1 MNDNHIFEKLQ
12 SGFHS
17 RHGTE
22 TALVKVANDLLLAA
36 DSGLY
41 SVLILLDLSSA
52 FDTVDHNVVISCLK
66 NYAGISDVALDW
78 FISYLANRSFSV
90 RLREAP
96 SSCAPLFCGVPQ
108 GSILGPL
115 LFSVCLLPLGQIM
128 HRHNIDFHCYA
139 DDMQLYVP
147 LQPGKSDVSRIFSC
161 LAEIENW
168 MSESFLHLNDSKSG
182 IVIMSPSGPSTSNIT
197 DLSSSLGALSN
208 NVQKEVRNLGVI
220 IDSELSFD
228 TQVTKVVQSC
238 FAQLRQLTK
247 IRSFL
252 SSADLEKVK
261 VMLLSPPD
269 WTTVMHFTLVS
280 ANETSKDCS

>member
-1 MNDNHIFEKLQ
+1 
-12 SGFHS
+12 
-17 RHGTE
+17 
-22 TALVKVANDLLLAA
+22 
-36 DSGLY
+36 
-41 SVLILLDLSSA
+41 
-52 FDTVDHNVVISCLK
+52 
-66 NYAGISDVALDW
+66 
-78 FISYLANRSFSV
+78 
-90 RLREAP
+90 
-96 SSCAPLFCGVPQ
+96 
-108 GSILGPL
+108 
-115 LFSVCLLPLGQIM
+115 
-128 HRHNIDFHCYA
+128 
-139 DDMQLYVP
+139 
-147 LQPGKSDVSRIFSC
+147 
-161 LAEIENW
+161 